1 MSVTKKQIADHLGI
15 SRTAVSLVLNNSPSS
30 SISQETRDR
39 ILQAAKELGYKDTTP
54 RYRLCL
60 LLINMEVDDP
70 RYMSRLDVITR
81 AADRMQC
88 DLLFKYIPQSNDST
102 AQLTQFLHTTD
113 LAGIIVRGPYTH
125 ETIQAL
131 EQAAVPYLLQSFE
144 EHLPVPSNYMR
155 QIIYDQSH
163 VAYTATKR
171 LIELGHQHIALFLGR
186 IELAVHVVTLR
197 GYRQALIDHGLT
209 PNMGLVQS
217 CKEEDGYELCRR
229 LRIYEVPYTAILCC
243 NTIVEFAALQ
253 WHKDNSVAVPEQ
265 VSLLGFG
272 ATSLITASTPV
283 LSSVRTDSEEM
294 MQALMK
300 QIEGL
305 LTEEKATTLYVNKVE
320 FLGNSTLFRTRHHP

>member
-39 ILQAAKELGYKDTTP
+39 ILQAAKDLGYKDTTP
-54 RYRLCL
+54 RHRLCL
-60 LLINMEVDDP
+60 LLINMEIDDP
-70 RYMSRLDVITR
+70 RFMSRLDVISR

-88 DLLFKYIPQSNDST
+88 DLIFKYIPQTNDSI
-102 AQLTQFLHTTD
+102 AQLTHFLHTTD
-113 LAGIIVRGPYTH
+113 LAGIIVRGPYTS

-131 EQAAVPYLLQSFE
+131 EQVAVPYLVQSFE
-144 EHLPVPSNYMR
+144 EHAPSPSSNMR
-155 QIIYDQSH
+155 QIVYDQSQ
-163 VAYTATKR
+163 VAYLATKR
-171 LIELGHQHIALFLGR
+171 LIDLGHRHIALFLGR
-186 IELAVHVVTLR
+186 IDLQVHIVTLR
-197 GYRQALIDHGLT
+197 GYRQALIDHGIT
-209 PNMGLVQS
+209 PDMSLVQS

-253 WHKDNSVAVPEQ
+253 WHKDHHVAVPEQ

-283 LSSVRTDSEEM
+283 LSSVRIDSEEM
-294 MQALMK
+294 MLAMMK

-305 LTEEKATTLYVNKVE
+305 LTEDQATTLYVDKVE
-320 FLGNSTLFRTRHHP
+320 FLGKETLYQTKQ

>member
-39 ILQAAKELGYKDTTP
+39 ILQAARELGYKDTTP

-60 LLINMEVDDP
+60 LLINMEIDDP
-70 RYMSRLDVITR
+70 RFMSRLDVVTR
-81 AADRMQC
+81 AADQMQC
-88 DLLFKYIPQSNDST
+88 DLLFKYIPQTNDSI

-113 LAGIIVRGPYTH
+113 LAGIIVRGPH
-125 ETIQAL
+125 NPETIQAL
-131 EQAAVPYLLQSFE
+131 EQASVPYLVQSFQ
-144 EHLPVPSNYMR
+144 EHSPAPSNNMR
-155 QIIYDQSH
+155 QIVYDQSH
-163 VAYTATKR
+163 VAYTATKK
-171 LIELGHQHIALFLGR
+171 LIDLGHKQIALFLGR
-186 IELAVHVVTLR
+186 IDLLVHVVTLR
-197 GYRQALIDHGLT
+197 GYRQALVDHGIT
-209 PNMGLVQS
+209 PNTGLVQS

-229 LRIYEVPYTAILCC
+229 LRIYEEPYTAILCC

-272 ATSLITASTPV
+272 ATSLITASVPV

-294 MQALMK
+294 IQAMMK
-300 QIEGL
+300 QIQGL
-305 LTEEKATTLYVNKVE
+305 LTEDKATTLYLNKVE
-320 FLGNSTLFRTRHHP
+320 FLGNGTLHRTR